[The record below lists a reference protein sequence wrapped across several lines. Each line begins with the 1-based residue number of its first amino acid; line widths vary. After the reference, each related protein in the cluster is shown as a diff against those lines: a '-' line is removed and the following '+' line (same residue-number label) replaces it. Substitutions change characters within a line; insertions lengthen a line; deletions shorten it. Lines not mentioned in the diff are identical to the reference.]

1 LGRELFQEY
10 FNTRNKEVRDQIVD
24 DNLNLVKYIARKFA
38 NRGEPLEDIIQVG
51 TMGLMKAID
60 RYDPHQD
67 IEFATYATP
76 TIVGEIK
83 HFFRDKSH
91 LIKIP
96 RRLHEL
102 NSRIK
107 KVIFDITKEEGRSPT
122 IAEISEIVGVS
133 EEEVLESLEAG
144 QAYMTVSLDTP
155 SYVTER
161 TGDTNTSSKSS
172 LMDSVKNHDEED
184 VAIDRETLRNAI
196 SNILNRR
203 EQRIIYLRFY
213 DNLSQSE
220 IAQLLNLSQMHV
232 SRLLNHSLEKLR
244 KVIVK

>member
-1 LGRELFQEY
+1 MGRELFCEY
-10 FNTRNKEVRDQIVD
+10 YSTRQKELRDRIVSE
-24 DNLNLVKYIARKFA
+24 NLNLVKYIARKFL

-51 TMGLMKAID
+51 TIGLMKAID
-60 RYDPHQD
+60 RYDPNQD

-102 NSRIK
+102 NAKVK
-107 KVIFDITKEEGRSPT
+107 KVIFDVNKEDGRSPT
-122 IAEISEIVGVS
+122 IAEICQIVGVS

-144 QAYMTVSLDTP
+144 QAYMTVSLDAP

-161 TGDTNTSSKSS
+161 TGDPSTSSKAA
-172 LMDSVKNHDEED
+172 LIDNVKKVDEED
-184 VAIDRETLRNAI
+184 VVINKETLRDAI
-196 SNILNRR
+196 ATNLNRR

-213 DNLSQSE
+213 DNLSQNE

-232 SRLLNHSLEKLR
+232 SRLLNHALEKL
-244 KVIVK
+244 KKTMAK

>member
-1 LGRELFQEY
+1 MSKEIFKEY
-10 FNTRNKEVRDQIVD
+10 YSTRSKQLRDRIVD
-24 DNLNLVKYIARKFA
+24 ENINLVKYISRKFA
-38 NRGEPLEDIIQVG
+38 NRGEPVEDIIQVG

-60 RYDPHQD
+60 RYEPDQD

-102 NSRIK
+102 NAKVK
-107 KVIFDITKEEGRSPT
+107 KIIFDLNKDEGRSPT
-122 IAEISEIVGVS
+122 IAELSEMVS
-133 EEEVLESLEAG
+133 ATEEEILESLEAG
-144 QAYMTVSLDTP
+144 QASMTVSLDAPTYVSERSGDP
-155 SYVTER
+155 STTSR
-161 TGDTNTSSKSS
+161 GSLIDSIRNGD
-172 LMDSVKNHDEED
+172 DEDE
-184 VAIDRETLRNAI
+184 VINKETLRNAI
-196 SNILNRR
+196 ATHLNRR

-213 DNLSQSE
+213 DNLSQNE

-232 SRLLNHSLEKLR
+232 SRLLNHSLDKL
-244 KVIVK
+244 KKSMVK